1 MAASNGDLEPKLTYG
16 RDLKIDFGVPGS
28 GFGVPGRGFGV
39 PGRGFGVPGRGFGVP
54 GGQIGCLPTILF
66 KSAKLGFWIGY
77 WAIKYKL
84 FPKKGVFF
92 V

>member
-28 GFGVPGRGFGV
+28 
-39 PGRGFGVPGRGFGVP
+39 GFGVPGRGFGVP

-84 FPKKGVFF
+84 FRKKGVFF

>member
-16 RDLKIDFGVPGS
+16 RDLKID
-28 GFGVPGRGFGV
+28 
-39 PGRGFGVPGRGFGVP
+39 FGVPGRGFGVP

-77 WAIKYKL
+77 LAIKYKL